1 MGEILRRLYE
11 LQLDGRL
18 QTLDEGLTLAHSIID
33 DMQAQS

>member
-18 QTLDEGLTLAHSIID
+18 QTLDEGLTLAQRIVD
-33 DMQAQS
+33 DPQAQS